1 MNMRD
6 KIHFIPKHLQ
16 KVNIKYYNNTRC
28 GRSTSVENLELLNF
42 SFITRKEKQMKKIEN
57 VYTLK
62 PNYDDP
68 TPHRRTYTGTWMP
81 VDEFWKMLNGFS
93 YEIDTGNSGLEQD
106 KVFIRRAN
114 TICAAAICFLHPEIE
129 GIVGG
134 KTLSDVELYA
144 LLDKLQDEDC
154 AESEKDDEEE
164 DEEDDE

>member
-1 MNMRD
+1 MRD

-28 GRSTSVENLELLNF
+28 GRSTSVEKLELLNF

-68 TPHRRTYTGTWMP
+68 TPNRRTY
-81 VDEFWKMLNGFS
+81 
-93 YEIDTGNSGLEQD
+93 TGNSGLEQD

-154 AESEKDDEEE
+154 AESERDDEEE